1 MLRFESTR
9 FDMLKTIISLLFI
22 LITALSYGQDKVQW
36 SYSFDS
42 ELSMVL
48 VKAEIAEGWHL
59 YSQYIENEIGP
70 IPTSITFEE
79 SNGVQIIGET
89 IEPESLKEYDPNF
102 EGDLN
107 FFKDEVVFKQKIK
120 LEKEKSATINGVV
133 TFMVC
138 NDTMC
143 LPPTD
148 LEFSL
153 MINK

>member
-1 MLRFESTR
+1 MRKFESIR
-9 FDMLKTIISLLFI
+9 FDMLKTIISLFFI
-22 LITALSYGQDKVQW
+22 LMTTLSFGQGKVEW
-36 SYSFDS
+36 SYSYDS
-42 ELSMVL
+42 ESSTIS

-59 YSQYIENEIGP
+59 YSQHIENEIGP
-70 IPTSITFEE
+70 IPTSITFEKNE
-79 SNGVQIIGET
+79 DVEIIGET

-107 FFKDEVVFKQKIK
+107 FFKDEVVFTQKIK
-120 LEKEKSATINGVV
+120 LEKSTTVNGVV

-148 LEFSL
+148 IEFSIT
-153 MINK
+153 INK

>member
-1 MLRFESTR
+1 MRKFESIQI
-9 FDMLKTIISLLFI
+9 DMLKTIISLLFVFMI
-22 LITALSYGQDKVQW
+22 SLSFGQEKVEW

-42 ELSMVL
+42 ESSTIQ
-48 VKAEIAEGWHL
+48 VKAGIAEGWHL

-79 SNGVQIIGET
+79 NEDYVIVGKT

-107 FFKDEVVFKQKIK
+107 FFKDEVVFTQKIK
-120 LEKEKSATINGVV
+120 LEKSTTVNGVV

-148 LEFSL
+148 IEFSIT
-153 MINK
+153 INK